1 VALLAVLSVVDAAP
15 AADAITMLPGW
26 NTTLPSP
33 QYSGYLNISSTKHLH
48 YWFVYSE
55 KSPSSDPVILWLNGG
70 PGCSSLDG
78 FIYEHGPF
86 QVDPN
91 DYSNLLLRQYRWSSI
106 ANVLYLEAPVGVG
119 FSYSDNPSVD
129 YKCTDDTT
137 ANDNLAAVQLF
148 FTQKFPEFAGHEFYL
163 TGESYAGVY
172 VPTLAE
178 AILNAQKAGT
188 YTGAP
193 LRGMAV
199 GNGCT
204 GDQIGICGFGSQ
216 GTYYEW
222 EYLTQLAL
230 IPNTLKNQ
238 INMVCNWTAAMN
250 NTPNS
255 ISPQC
260 QVLLEEA
267 SAIIS
272 NVDLYDV
279 YGDCVNSYPPAD
291 AEGATY
297 RRMKAPS
304 KGFFANQR
312 LGDQLLGGPDACIDS
327 RAATAYLSQ
336 PQVMQ
341 AIHVRDPGFVWGVC
355 TDAPGWTYQST
366 RANLPRDTYPALIAN
381 YRVIIY
387 NGDWDACVPYTDNEA
402 WTVNM
407 GYKVTKAW
415 HAWSYTSTAGNAN
428 QVAGY
433 ATKYNTGSTS
443 SQSAFTFITIKG
455 GRHECPE
462 TAPAQAIQ
470 MILNLINNAD
480 F

>member
-1 VALLAVLSVVDAAP
+1 LWVALLALLSVVGAAP
-15 AADAITMLPGW
+15 ASDAITMLPGW
-26 NTTLPSP
+26 TGPLPSP

-55 KSPSSDPVILWLNGG
+55 KSPATDPVILWLNGG

-86 QVDPN
+86 QVDPT
-91 DYSNLLLRQYRWSSI
+91 DYSTLLLRQYRWSAL
-106 ANVLYLEAPVGVG
+106 ANILYLEAPVGVG

-137 ANDNLAAVQLF
+137 AADNLAAVQLF
-148 FTQKFPEFAGHEFYL
+148 FTQKFPELQKNEFYL

-178 AILNAQKAGT
+178 AILNASMAGT

-222 EYLTQLAL
+222 EYLTQQAL
-230 IPNTLKNQ
+230 IPNALKNS
-238 INMVCNWTAAMN
+238 INTVCNWTAAAANM
-250 NTPNS
+250 PNA

-260 QVLLEEA
+260 NALLDQA
-267 SAIIS
+267 SLIIS
-272 NVDLYDV
+272 NVDLYDI

-291 AEGATY
+291 NGAT
-297 RRMKAPS
+297 RRLTKAPNRS
-304 KGFFANQR
+304 LFAQN
-312 LGDQLLGGPDACIDS
+312 LGDDLLGGPEACIDS
-327 RAATAYLSQ
+327 RAATGYLSQ
-336 PQVMQ
+336 PVVQQ
-341 AIHVRDPGFVWGVC
+341 AIHVRDPGFTWGVC
-355 TDAPGWTYQST
+355 TDAPGWSYQST
-366 RANLPRDTYPALIAN
+366 RPNLPRDTYPALIAN
-381 YRVIIY
+381 YRVVIY

-402 WTVNM
+402 WTTNM
-407 GYKVTKAW
+407 GYPISKAW
-415 HAWSYTSTAGNAN
+415 HAWRYTSVNDNAN

-433 ATKYNTGSTS
+433 ATKYNTGSQS
-443 SQSAFTFITIKG
+443 SYSAFTFITIKG

-462 TAPAQAIQ
+462 TAPAQATQ

>member
-1 VALLAVLSVVDAAP
+1 
-15 AADAITMLPGW
+15 
-26 NTTLPSP
+26 
-33 QYSGYLNISSTKHLH
+33 
-48 YWFVYSE
+48 
-55 KSPSSDPVILWLNGG
+55 
-70 PGCSSLDG
+70 
-78 FIYEHGPF
+78 
-86 QVDPN
+86 
-91 DYSNLLLRQYRWSSI
+91 
-106 ANVLYLEAPVGVG
+106 
-119 FSYSDNPSVD
+119 
-129 YKCTDDTT
+129 
-137 ANDNLAAVQLF
+137 
-148 FTQKFPEFAGHEFYL
+148 
-163 TGESYAGVY
+163 
-172 VPTLAE
+172 
-178 AILNAQKAGT
+178 
-188 YTGAP
+188 
-193 LRGMAV
+193 LRGYSVSGQHQLHAES
-199 GNGCT
+199 
-204 GDQIGICGFGSQ
+204 IGICGFGSQ

-260 QVLLEEA
+260 ELLLDEA
-267 SAIIS
+267 SVIIS

-279 YGDCVNSYPPAD
+279 YGDCVNSYPPAV

-304 KGFFANQR
+304 KGFFATHR

-327 RAATAYLSQ
+327 RAATGYLSQ

-355 TDAPGWTYQST
+355 TDAPGWTYTST

-415 HAWSYTSTAGNAN
+415 HAWSYTSTAGNAD

-443 SQSAFTFITIKG
+443 SSSAFTFITIKG

-462 TAPAQAIQ
+462 TAPAQAMQ
-470 MILNLINNAD
+470 MVLNLMNNAD